1 MNNGCAILT
10 THQMSEAEAIS
21 TNVGILV
28 NGLFEYNGKF
38 MVNQKVLRG
47 SSIATPRQ
55 HTRPTY
61 RNFFHPYLRWQFTG
75 LRLAKSL

>member
-28 NGLFEYNGKF
+28 NGLFEYNGNLIDLK
-38 MVNQKVLRG
+38 K
-47 SSIATPRQ
+47 
-55 HTRPTY
+55 
-61 RNFFHPYLRWQFTG
+61 
-75 LRLAKSL
+75 